1 MVATDFDAPVIL
13 IDSDDRRRSEIRK
26 MFSNQFRVDP
36 LDCAD
41 EIGSN
46 PLKAKL
52 YLVSDEQGNFEK
64 LIQIFL
70 VYGEFAPV
78 VLYSEVIC
86 AERVV
91 RCSRDG
97 AIAYLAYPFSD
108 IGSPHDFINKY
119 AQPSSDLSYF
129 QKRSRS
135 QKALKVLTPREIEVL
150 MGLCEGRTALEV
162 AEKLRLSPKTV
173 DAHRTKML
181 KKLGVNS
188 IVAVRMAAEA
198 GWTLTSPIISRS
210 AADGSGD
217 YEYNVA

>member
-1 MVATDFDAPVIL
+1 MVDFKGEGPVIL
-13 IDSDDRRRSEIRK
+13 IDSDDKRRSDIRK
-26 MFSNQFRVDP
+26 LFSKQFRVDP
-36 LDCAD
+36 LDGTD
-41 EIGSN
+41 EIGGS
-46 PLKAKL
+46 PSEARL

-64 LIQIFL
+64 LLHIFF
-70 VYGEFAPV
+70 VHGEFAPV

-86 AERVV
+86 TERVV

-97 AIAYLAYPFSD
+97 AIGYLAYPFSD
-108 IGSPHDFINKY
+108 IESPHDFINKY
-119 AQPSSDLSYF
+119 AQPSSDLSQF

-181 KKLGVNS
+181 KRLGVSS

-198 GWTLTSPIISRS
+198 GWTLTSPIISRTATDRS
-210 AADGSGD
+210 RDH
-217 YEYNVA
+217 ENKVA